1 MDGWIEENRG
11 KRGREEKREM
21 KERKEK
27 NQARH
32 REQKVL
38 DKQHW
43 HKQLE
48 EEYWG
53 ETWEI
58 HLLGVNNVT
67 FQKSCLPSPP
77 AVHSLHATQ
86 PLSATVW
93 YFLKGVMSRI
103 VYNPNHNHRV

>member
-1 MDGWIEENRG
+1 MEEKGG
-11 KRGREEKREM
+11 KRGREEKREK

-32 REQKVL
+32 SEQKVL
-38 DKQHW
+38 DKQHY

-48 EEYWG
+48 EEHWG

-58 HLLGVNNVT
+58 NLLGVNNAT

-86 PLSATVW
+86 PLSATVM
-93 YFLKGVMSRI
+93 YFFKGVMSCI
-103 VYNPNHNHRV
+103 VYNHNHRV

>member
-27 NQARH
+27 NQARP
-32 REQKVL
+32 R
-38 DKQHW
+38 DKQHC